1 MIVRLLLVSLLF
13 LNLGNF
19 SKKDVSVSAT
29 SAILISPWAKR
40 IIYSKNIHTKLPPAS
55 TTKILTA
62 LVVIKNSH
70 LKKKV
75 GISKFAS
82 SIEPSKIHV
91 KQGELYYTEDLL
103 KALLLNSGNDAS
115 IALAESI
122 AGSEEAFAVI
132 MNELAGKLGAKNTN
146 FKNSNGLP
154 ANDQYSTAYDLALI
168 VREAMKNKKF
178 VEIMNTKTSEISEI
192 TTGRKIK
199 LKNHNKSL
207 WKERPYLI
215 VGKTGYT
222 KKARHCF
229 AGYIQYNRWKKV
241 IVVILGG
248 TKLWDNL
255 DALAGSN

>member
-1 MIVRLLLVSLLF
+1 MIIRLLLVSLLF
-13 LNLGNF
+13 LNPGNF
-19 SKKDVSVSAT
+19 SKKDVSVSAAST
-29 SAILISPWAKR
+29 ILISPWAKR

-55 TTKILTA
+55 TAKILTA
-62 LVVIKNSH
+62 LVVVKNSH

-75 GISKFAS
+75 GVSKFAS
-82 SIEPSKIHV
+82 SMEPSKIHI
-91 KQGELYYTEDLL
+91 KEGEFYYTEDLL

-115 IALAESI
+115 VALAESV
-122 AGSEEAFAVI
+122 AGSEEAFAVM
-132 MNELAGKLGAKNTN
+132 MNGLARKLGAKNTN

-154 ANDQYSTAYDLALI
+154 AKDQYSTAYDMALI
-168 VREAMKNKKF
+168 VREAMKNKKL
-178 VEIMNTKTSEISEI
+178 VEIMNTKTSEIREI

-215 VGKTGYT
+215 LGKTGYT
-222 KKARHCF
+222 KEAGHCF

-248 TKLWDNL
+248 AKLWNNL
-255 DALAGSN
+255 DALAGLN